1 MDDAAYA
8 SAFDAYM
15 FYFSGREMMRKRL
28 SDALRTCYHQEGNG
42 LRVLSI
48 GPARGHTLEDA
59 MNAVG
64 EEIKLERV
72 DCVECNSV
80 MIAELKERVGLL
92 AANYCFD
99 FNVYHRKFSVEDTT
113 AASFLPSNFYDL
125 IVFNHVLYYFDDPGR
140 VIHEAVCRLTR
151 NGGHAFVCLNVLNTV
166 GMMCGEINRI
176 LQRKGEWKAEAP
188 SIQWNSFDTR
198 KILIDA
204 KMRIILDST
213 DECGVALHIALRPTR
228 PCICEQ
234 DKEMRRLADCVLSFY
249 AQRDVSELA
258 EEERTQIQSV
268 IRRHT
273 YETYGFPFDKLKI
286 ESYLVAR
293 E

>member
-8 SAFDAYM
+8 SALGAYM
-15 FYFSGREMMRKRL
+15 FYFGGQAMMRKRL
-28 SDALRTCYHQEGNG
+28 SDALRTCFHQEGNG

-48 GPARGHTLEDA
+48 GPARGHALEDA
-59 MNAVG
+59 IYTVG
-64 EEIKLERV
+64 EEIKFERV
-72 DCVECNSV
+72 DCVEYNSV
-80 MIAELKERVGLL
+80 MIAELKERIGLL
-92 AANYCFD
+92 AANYRFD
-99 FNVYHRKFSVEDTT
+99 FTVYHRNFSVEDST

-125 IVFNHVLYYFDDPGR
+125 IVFNHVMYYFDDPGR

-151 NGGHAFVCLNVLNTV
+151 NGGHGFVCLNVLNTV
-166 GMMCGEINRI
+166 GKICGEINRTVPRRGDC
-176 LQRKGEWKAEAP
+176 QMKAP
-188 SIQWNSFDTR
+188 RMGWNPFDMR

-204 KMRIILDST
+204 KLRIILHST
-213 DECGVALHIALRPTR
+213 DEYGIALHNALRPAR

-234 DKEMRRLADCVLSFY
+234 DREMRRLADGVLSYY

-258 EEERTQIQSV
+258 EEERTQIQNV

-273 YETYGFPFDKLKI
+273 YETYGFPFDKQI
-286 ESYLVAR
+286 VESYLVVR